1 MARRALAASIC
12 LLIAGCGGEDLDFDD
27 RDKASV
33 GSSDPVGSVQG
44 IDLDV
49 RDVIGIVDSF
59 EYQST
64 KYSTLRIAL
73 TDRGGICSMASE
85 HTMPGD
91 TVALALQVQT
101 YDLASQPPPIAA
113 GRYDLGVGID
123 EQGHL
128 REVVAR
134 FSSTDD
140 ECREQI
146 EGTGLADEGTITVD
160 EVSGESAR
168 GSFTLR
174 FGGDALNGEFDAPLC
189 ALELPFEA
197 TCTEAI

>member
-1 MARRALAASIC
+1 MAWRALAGSIC
-12 LLIAGCGGEDLDFDD
+12 LLFAGCGGDDIDFDD
-27 RDKASV
+27 DKTSV
-33 GSSDPVGSVQG
+33 GAPDPIGTVQG
-44 IDLDV
+44 VDLDA

-73 TDRGGICSMASE
+73 ADRGGICSMASE

-91 TVALALQVQT
+91 TVTLGLEVQT
-101 YDLASQPPPIAA
+101 HDLASQPPPIAA

-123 EQGHL
+123 DQGHL

-134 FSSTDD
+134 FSATDD

-160 EVSGESAR
+160 EVSEDRAR

-174 FGGDALNGEFDAPLC
+174 FGADALNGDFDAPLC
-189 ALELPFEA
+189 PLELPFQA
-197 TCTEAI
+197 TCTDAGI